1 MSSQNKIVSAEPSLA
16 VAAPLK
22 VFKCLIIP
30 FHQNEPLFAFL
41 GSLPFLMKLYNFPF
55 IFYLG
60 YYSFIWFLIYN
71 QYGGNPSR
79 FIKKNSLLRTEQR
92 LEWLAEAL
100 SSLLI
105 AGSTLTLGPNISP
118 GGIYFPCS
126 PGTLCH
132 IHSMLRFSTSD

>member
-41 GSLPFLMKLYNFPF
+41 GSLPFLMKLCNFPF

-71 QYGGNPSR
+71 QYGETHPVSSKKKYSLLSG
-79 FIKKNSLLRTEQR
+79 KKNGCVCTLL
-92 LEWLAEAL
+92 
-100 SSLLI
+100 S
-105 AGSTLTLGPNISP
+105 
-118 GGIYFPCS
+118 
-126 PGTLCH
+126 
-132 IHSMLRFSTSD
+132 